1 MKIFEG
7 ENENMV
13 FVYKVVKQKSSGMRY
28 IGGYIIILIVFVL
41 FASVLSK
48 LSISHEHNN
57 SGLVLPL
64 ATVLLLIIYFLTKR
78 HRERAFDFEDM
89 GRITFTKDKV
99 YLDNGATMSFN
110 YSQLY
115 SIKLK
120 KGFLYY
126 GPLDKYADV
135 LTYKLTLVEKSK
147 KESVFEI
154 LELPEKEPDLTTET
168 YLEPFSI
175 FVILESIPPA
185 YRPILFMQKWR
196 QTELVTKKGKS
207 VV

>member
-1 MKIFEG
+1 MLRNMVQSCLFRVYPCFTDYVILSKRLLSMKIFEG

-110 YSQLY
+110 YSQ
-115 SIKLK
+115 
-120 KGFLYY
+120 
-126 GPLDKYADV
+126 
-135 LTYKLTLVEKSK
+135 
-147 KESVFEI
+147 
-154 LELPEKEPDLTTET
+154 
-168 YLEPFSI
+168 
-175 FVILESIPPA
+175 
-185 YRPILFMQKWR
+185 
-196 QTELVTKKGKS
+196 
-207 VV
+207 